1 MITPNDYD
9 FFRRFLKQRSG
20 LVLSDDK
27 HYLLESRLA
36 PLLRRFDLLDFAH
49 LATVLRDGTSLV
61 ISEAVVEAMTTN
73 ESLFFRDRTPFEN
86 FTKLMLPKIHQR
98 RPFGAP
104 IRIWC
109 AAASTGQEP
118 YSLAMT
124 LLEHP
129 GIVGNR
135 RVEIIGTDLST
146 EVLDRARAG
155 RYNQFEVQRGLSAPM
170 LLKYFVKAGDMW
182 EVSPQ
187 VKAMVEYRR
196 LNLLDPFIG
205 LGIFDI
211 VFCRNVLIYFDAP
224 TKTDILN
231 RVARVLTSDGFL
243 VLGGAET
250 VMGLGDAFR
259 AMPDCRGFYIPNQP
273 AAAAIGA

>member
-1 MITPNDYD
+1 MTPTDYD

-36 PLLRRFDLLDFAH
+36 PLLRKFDLLDFAH
-49 LATVLRDGTSLV
+49 LATVLRDNTSFV

-98 RPFGAP
+98 RPPGAP

-129 GIVGNR
+129 GIIGTR

-187 VKAMVEYRR
+187 VKSMVDYRR

-259 AMPDCRGFYIPNQP
+259 AMPDCRGFYIPNQATT
-273 AAAAIGA
+273 AAAVGA